1 MSEHEE
7 HEHAHHEH
15 EERSSPTW
23 IVRMA
28 LGVGGIILL
37 TFAFFAWQ
45 MHLNLGGTAGAVLP
59 WVVVAAILLGAAA
72 IIESITHTIWI
83 TLIGGIFVVLSCVVL
98 AGRFTVEFDANA
110 HAVFEVDRFT
120 GETRLCSRTGCQTLP
135 ADDDAAK
142 APTITL
148 PMPKV
153 LAPQPEKH

>member
-1 MSEHEE
+1 MSDEHYE
-7 HEHAHHEH
+7 HEHHHE
-15 EERSSPTW
+15 EGSSPTW

-28 LGVGGIILL
+28 LGVGGILLL

-45 MHLNLGGTAGAVLP
+45 MHLALGGMAGAVLP

-120 GETRLCSRTGCQTLP
+120 GETRLCSRTGCETLP
-135 ADDDAAK
+135 ADDEAAR
-142 APTITL
+142 APSITL

-153 LAPQPEKH
+153 LPPQQPAKH